1 MSRNLVPAG
10 DDFSNKTLRSMSA
23 KGQRAVSAELDR
35 VKGEAL
41 VQAFEKRA
49 EVALALMHEQGRAIL
64 ANEAMNEV
72 AALSAFE
79 DFIAQSNPRAGS
91 RVAAI
96 VNAYTTGSVQAVM
109 RW

>member
-1 MSRNLVPAG
+1 MSSNLVPTG
-10 DDFSNKTLRSMSA
+10 DDFSNKTLRSMSGR
-23 KGQRAVSAELDR
+23 GQRALTAELDR
-35 VKGEAL
+35 IKGDAI
-41 VQAFEKRA
+41 VAAFEKRA
-49 EVALALMHEQGRAIL
+49 EIALALMHEQGRAVL

-72 AALSAFE
+72 AALTAFE
-79 DFIAQSNPRAGS
+79 EFIAVSSPKAGA

>member
-1 MSRNLVPAG
+1 MRSNLVPAG

-41 VQAFEKRA
+41 VAAFEERA
-49 EVALALMHEQGRAIL
+49 GIALALMHEQGRAIL

-72 AALSAFE
+72 ASLSAFE
-79 DFIAQSNPRAGS
+79 DFIAGSSPKAGA

>member
-1 MSRNLVPAG
+1 MNNNLVPSG

-23 KGQRAVSAELDR
+23 RGQRALTAELDR
-35 VKGEAL
+35 AKGDAI
-41 VQAFEKRA
+41 VTAFEKRA
-49 EVALALMHEQGRAIL
+49 EIALALMHEQGRGLL
-64 ANEAMNEV
+64 ASEAMNEV

-79 DFIAQSNPRAGS
+79 DFIAGTSPKAGT